1 MSDTSQPSPV
11 SVPNQVQIEVALIG
25 KFVTVRPFHPLAF
38 VAASSRPVCHL
49 NLRNNHLEHVHT
61 RDVFTSNGLAPKG
74 RGYSIDA
81 EVDTGTDML
90 KMVNANK
97 SADLPVSIEALG
109 EPNRDKR
116 LN

>member
-61 RDVFTSNGLAPKG
+61 RDVFTSNGFAPKD
-74 RGYSIDA
+74 RGCSLDA
-81 EVDTGTDML
+81 EIDTGMHVL
-90 KMVNANK
+90 KMVNANN
-97 SADLPVSIEALG
+97 SAGLLVSVEALG
-109 EPNRDKR
+109 
-116 LN
+116 